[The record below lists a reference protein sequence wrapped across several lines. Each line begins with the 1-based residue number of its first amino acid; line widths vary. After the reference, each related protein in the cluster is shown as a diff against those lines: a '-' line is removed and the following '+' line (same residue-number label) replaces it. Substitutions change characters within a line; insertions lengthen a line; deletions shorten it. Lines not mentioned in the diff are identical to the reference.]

1 MPRFDL
7 TKYATVAE
15 RLAMFHRDH
24 PDGRIITKMV
34 ESYDVNNGPRRWIFK
49 ASVYLTSG
57 DHAAG
62 IPKATGWASEID
74 GTGGANDGSAA
85 ENTESSAVGRALMLA
100 GYSASKDGKSLASAS
115 EMDKMNRIAEHD
127 YIAEAE
133 KVTNVDDLRR
143 LYTLAMANGAPAEVL
158 GRLKDRATELDSGSE
173 DTRTG
178 RSNGGS
184 RAKASGK

>member
-24 PDGRIITKMV
+24 PEGRIITKMV
-34 ESYDVNNGPRRWIFK
+34 ESFETGDRPRRWIFK
-49 ASVYLTSG
+49 ASVYLTPG

-74 GTGGANDGSAA
+74 GTGGANDGSAC

-100 GYSASKDGKSLASAS
+100 GYAASKDGKSLASAQ
-115 EMDKMNRIAEHD
+115 EMDKMNRIADTD
-127 YIAEAE
+127 YLAEAE
-133 KVTNVDDLRR
+133 KATTVTDLRR

-178 RSNGGS
+178 RSDGGS